1 MDALRSLFTGQTM
14 VSMLTSACTALV
26 SLLLSWSAFAATAM
40 YKCEANGSV
49 QYQQTPCP
57 SHELRKPPTV
67 DELNAERRKKL
78 ATPKESTQPGTSP
91 IPTPSPAPMSQ
102 CDGRTMCSQ
111 MTSCTEAKYFLA
123 HCPGVKMDGNHD
135 GVPCEMQWC
144 TR

>member
-1 MDALRSLFTGQTM
+1 MASLH
-14 VSMLTSACTALV
+14 TSACVALAT
-26 SLLLSWSAFAATAM
+26 LLLFSAAQAATPM
-40 YKCEANGSV
+40 YKCETNGSV

-57 SHELRKPPTV
+57 PKELRKPPTV

-78 ATPKESTQPGTSP
+78 AAPKEPTQPGSSP
-91 IPTPSPAPMSQ
+91 VPAPSPAPTSK

-123 HCPGVKMDGNHD
+123 NCPGVKMDGNHD

>member
-1 MDALRSLFTGQTM
+1 MASSLQSTSIAL
-14 VSMLTSACTALV
+14 AA
-26 SLLLSWSAFAATAM
+26 LLLFPSVLAATPT
-40 YKCEANGSV
+40 YKCETNGSV

-57 SHELRKPPTV
+57 SKELRKPPTV
-67 DELNAERRKKL
+67 GELNTERRKRL
-78 ATPKESTQPGTSP
+78 AVPKESAPLVTSP
-91 IPTPSPAPMSQ
+91 QAAPTSQ

-111 MTSCTEAKYFLA
+111 MTSCAEAKYFLA